1 MTSAPPPLLP
11 VPGLHEGL
19 LAAGDRDASLWF
31 VEAGPA
37 EGSGPSPFATRFP
50 TRHAVVPARE
60 ADVVGTVAERS
71 AAGAPGFVASS
82 WPFLTEAAYP
92 ALVRTVV
99 VPRRNVKLVALPPE
113 PEDRGPTPPL
123 AVRDDLSTMRALPS
137 MTVVAPADGPTVRTA
152 TLALAERLGPAYLR
166 LPSGDAPPVTD
177 GEFAVGRA
185 RELRAGSDIAIVVW
199 GAMVSRGLAVADELA
214 RVGLTARVLDVAS
227 IKPFDEAAILRAARD
242 TGAVLVAEAAPLGT
256 GVGTWVAAMTSENF
270 PVPVRRVGL
279 PDVWP
284 APPGSLDES
293 GLSVERLRD
302 EAWELLRLRGKAT

>member
-1 MTSAPPPLLP
+1 MTSARPPLLP
-11 VPGLHEGL
+11 VAALHEGL
-19 LAAGDRDASLWF
+19 LAAADRDAALWF
-31 VEAGPA
+31 VETGPV
-37 EGSGPSPFATRFP
+37 EGTGPSPFATRFP

-71 AAGAPGFVASS
+71 AGGAPGFVASS
-82 WPFLTEAAYP
+82 GPFLTEAAYP

-113 PEDRGPTPPL
+113 GDGPTPPL
-123 AVRDDLSTMRALPS
+123 SVRDDLGAMRSLPS

-152 TLALAERLGPAYLR
+152 TLALAERLGPAYFR
-166 LPSGDAPPVTD
+166 LPPRESPPVTD

-185 RELRAGSDIAIVVW
+185 RELRAGSDLAIIVW
-199 GAMVSRGLAVADELA
+199 GAMVARGLAVADDLA
-214 RVGLTARVLDVAS
+214 RVGLAARVLDVAS
-227 IKPFDEAAILRAARD
+227 IKPFDEAAVLRAARD

-256 GVGTWVAAMTSENF
+256 GVGTWVAAMTSENY

-284 APPGSLDES
+284 TGGAPGSLDER